1 MHDSTSSPEACGQ
14 YVSDASGYHHRETT
28 RSLSRTFSFAVP
40 GWCNDLS
47 IPTRTA
53 ESQTIFKKQ
62 LKSLPGA
69 LRNTHTHTHTLV
81 FLYFILACSIL
92 DDILYFVLLAL
103 LVSIP
108 PYDKSL
114 VIFLISKLL
123 WIIIC

>member
-14 YVSDASGYHHRETT
+14 YMSGASWYHHRETT

-69 LRNTHTHTHTLV
+69 LRNTHTLI
-81 FLYFILACSIL
+81 FLYFILACSTL
-92 DDILYFVLLAL
+92 DDISYFVLLAL

-114 VIFLISKLL
+114 VIFLISKLP
-123 WIIIC
+123 WIKIC